1 MNPQRSGA
9 RGHTLLEL
17 AISMALGLLVVVAS
31 LSLYRGQ
38 RASHDRAADIAR
50 MHDAATA
57 ALDLVG
63 QQLQMAA
70 FAPLGSDAG
79 VGLFGCF
86 QGRATGTDDSPACES
101 LPSHSDGVSIRYAA
115 DIISTWPTSSGT
127 PTDCLGQA
135 TGVAVSN
142 RFYAKTSSS
151 TGEPELYCEGAGKQ
165 AQPVV
170 EGIERLR
177 ISWWL
182 KDAATAVDAGAVPRE
197 RWSQVVA
204 ADVCVVVRGDAIGAV
219 KKSSYMDCDGALV
232 VATDARVHRAFW
244 RRVAIR
250 NGGTGRPS

>member
-1 MNPQRSGA
+1 MNMQRSGA

-86 QGRATGTDDSPACES
+86 QGRATGTDDAPTCES
-101 LPSHSDGVSIRYAA
+101 LREPLGWRLDPLRGGHHFDMADVVRRADRLSRSGDGRRRLEPLLREDEQFHRRARTVLRRRRQAGATGRRGDRTAA
-115 DIISTWPTSSGT
+115 HFLVAEGRGDRRGRQRRPARPVVRRSSRPTSA
-127 PTDCLGQA
+127 CW
-135 TGVAVSN
+135 
-142 RFYAKTSSS
+142 
-151 TGEPELYCEGAGKQ
+151 C
-165 AQPVV
+165 
-170 EGIERLR
+170 
-177 ISWWL
+177 
-182 KDAATAVDAGAVPRE
+182 AATR
-197 RWSQVVA
+197 S
-204 ADVCVVVRGDAIGAV
+204 
-219 KKSSYMDCDGALV
+219 
-232 VATDARVHRAFW
+232 AR
-244 RRVAIR
+244 
-250 NGGTGRPS
+250 

>member
-1 MNPQRSGA
+1 MNRQRSGA

-70 FAPLGSDAG
+70 FAPLGSEAG
-79 VGLFGCF
+79 AGLFGCF
-86 QGRATGTDDSPACES
+86 QGRASGTDDAPTCES
-101 LPSHSDGVSIRYAA
+101 LPGHSDGVSIRYAA
-115 DIISTWPTSSGT
+115 DTISTWPTSSGA

-135 TGVAVSN
+135 AGGAVSN
-142 RFYAKTSSS
+142 RFYAKASSS
-151 TGEPELYCEGAGKQ
+151 TGEPELYCEGVGKQ

-182 KDAATAVDAGAVPRE
+182 KDAATAVYANAVPRD
-197 RWSQVVA
+197 RWQAIVA
-204 ADVCVVVRGDAIGAV
+204 ADVCVLVRGDAIGGV
-219 KKSSYMDCDGALV
+219 KKSTYVDCDGSLV
-232 VATDARVHRAFW
+232 LATDARVHRAFW

-250 NGGTGRPS
+250 NSGAGRPS